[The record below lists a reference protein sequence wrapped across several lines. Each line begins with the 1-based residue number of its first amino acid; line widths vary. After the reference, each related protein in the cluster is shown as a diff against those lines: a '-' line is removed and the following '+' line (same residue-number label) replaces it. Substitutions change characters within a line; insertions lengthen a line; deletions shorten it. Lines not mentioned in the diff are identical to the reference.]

1 MVSTNDYI
9 ADVNC
14 FHKPTGL
21 CVLILESIYLRDLNG
36 LRFSILWIM
45 VFTQAAKTSISSLGM
60 IDPIPPPYF
69 FDYNDTC
76 DNDPIDDID
85 SEKSAWEQPKAR
97 DITVRGF
104 TLGVNFEF

>member
-1 MVSTNDYI
+1 
-9 ADVNC
+9 
-14 FHKPTGL
+14 
-21 CVLILESIYLRDLNG
+21 
-36 LRFSILWIM
+36 
-45 VFTQAAKTSISSLGM
+45 M

-104 TLGVNFEF
+104 TLGVDFEF